1 MSEVIDAGTTTQV
14 PAGGDAKDSKTTDPT
29 GAQPPGPADQK
40 PAEPPAKVPEAYELK
55 GPEGMELD
63 AEAVSEFSGI
73 AKELGLDQAGAQ
85 KVADV
90 AVKMAQRQ
98 AEQHV
103 KLVESWAEQVKTD
116 KEIGGDKLEENLA
129 VARKA
134 RDAFGSDELKAL
146 LDSTGVGNH
155 PAVVKFFVKV
165 GKAVSED
172 GMVRTGQAGAQ
183 VDPARK
189 MFPGMN

>member
-1 MSEVIDAGTTTQV
+1 MTTEVDADTATPITDGGNADDGKTTEPKVTE
-14 PAGGDAKDSKTTDPT
+14 PAGEGAKPDAK
-29 GAQPPGPADQK
+29 PAT
-40 PAEPPAKVPEAYELK
+40 PETYELK

-63 AEAVSEFSGI
+63 TEAVSEFSGI

-103 KLVESWAEQVKTD
+103 RLVEGWAEQVKAD

-134 RDAFGSDELKAL
+134 RDAFGSDELKQL

-155 PAVVKFFVKV
+155 PAVVRFFYKV
-165 GKAVSED
+165 GKSISED
-172 GMVRTGQAGAQ
+172 GMIRAAQQGAPVDQAK
-183 VDPARK
+183 RL
-189 MFPGMN
+189 FPSMN